1 MPGKVCVSLHSLHA
15 SFWEVTCGEWAVFIT
30 PENVKLKRKLRE
42 MAQRKR
48 RNQLLWFSVV
58 ALAVSIFAVV
68 VWRVIQ
74 KALVLL

>member
-1 MPGKVCVSLHSLHA
+1 MWDVAVCA
-15 SFWEVTCGEWAVFIT
+15 

-58 ALAVSIFAVV
+58 VLAVSIFAAV
-68 VWRVIQ
+68 VWRVIK